1 MGERQL
7 ADDTLTSTP
16 AEPCPQSTETMTHQ
30 LQCQCGSLSGEVSN
44 THFSIHA
51 VCYCKDCTSYAFHLG
66 AQERVLNTMRGT
78 DIVATQS
85 NNVIFTKGIENLA
98 CMSLSPNGLL
108 RWYAKCCNTPI
119 ANTPRDWRV
128 PYVGL
133 VHACLEKPLE
143 KSFPPVQMHVGTKNA
158 KGKPP
163 STGLTQIVAILGFMP
178 KIMWARIVG
187 SYKQTPYFS
196 LSGQPRV
203 EVIVLSREEREIARN
218 AAQS

>member
-1 MGERQL
+1 
-7 ADDTLTSTP
+7 
-16 AEPCPQSTETMTHQ
+16 MTHQ
-30 LQCQCGSLSGEVSN
+30 LQCQCGSLSGEVSD
-44 THFSIHA
+44 THFSMHA

-66 AQERVLNTMRGT
+66 AQERVLNALNGT

-85 NNVIFTKGIENLA
+85 KNVAFTNGVENLA

-119 ANTPRDWRV
+119 ANTQRDWRV

-143 KSFPPVQMHVGTKNA
+143 KSFPPVQMHVGTKSA

-163 STGLTQIVAILGFMP
+163 STRRAQMAAVLGFMP
-178 KIMWARIVG
+178 KILWARIVG
-187 SYKQTPYFS
+187 SYKQTPFF
-196 LSGQPRV
+196 LPSGAPMV
-203 EVIVLSREEREIARN
+203 EVKVLSSAERERARS
-218 AAQS
+218 AAQLSHQHGSER